1 MTRTTALLPLILL
14 FAIPGQAGEPIET
27 AFVASG
33 VQIVGG
39 ELGAVAD
46 LLNPVLQEQFDTGGL
61 RNLLEV
67 QNLDDLSMQN
77 DPEVQVASFPGIDQ
91 DGDPGNDFDGNNL
104 FQVDPLGLNANGQPL
119 TVFTP
124 GSITNGLLIA
134 GPADLDLGGG
144 LVIPGTILEGTIAVG
159 GSSLTTPPIAAAIP
173 VAVFDAIPAP
183 APFNGFP
190 FNYDT
195 LTEVLGFFGVNPDVD
210 IDGDGVFD
218 AFSVEFVLA
227 FVSCQ
232 IIYPSS
238 EPLFLRGD
246 INDDGTTD
254 LSDAINL
261 LDYLFTSGAEP
272 SCYDGADTNDD
283 GALDLA
289 DVILVLSYLFTG
301 GPPPEDPFVGCGSD
315 PTADSIDCLTI
326 PGSC

>member
-1 MTRTTALLPLILL
+1 MIRIPTLFVLILL
-14 FAIPGQAGEPIET
+14 TSTALSAGEPIET

-33 VQIVGG
+33 VEIVGG

-46 LLNPVLQEQFDTGGL
+46 LLNPVLQDQFDSGGI

-77 DPEVQVASFPGIDQ
+77 DPEVAVAAFPGLDQ
-91 DGDPGNDFDGNNL
+91 DGDPGNDFDGDNL
-104 FQVDPLGLNANGQPL
+104 FQVDPLGLNADGQPL

-159 GSSLTTPPIAAAIP
+159 GSSLITPAIAAAIP

-183 APFNGFP
+183 APFDGFP

-195 LTEVLGFFGVNPDVD
+195 LTQVLGFLGVNPDVD
-210 IDGDGVFD
+210 TDGDGVMD

-232 IIYPSS
+232 IIYPSGD
-238 EPLFLRGD
+238 PLFLRGD
-246 INDDGTTD
+246 LNDDGTMD
-254 LSDAINL
+254 LSDGISL
-261 LDYLFTSGAEP
+261 LSYLFTSGTEP
-272 SCYDGADTNDD
+272 GCLDGGDTNDD
-283 GALDLA
+283 GTLNLA
-289 DVILVLSYLFTG
+289 DAIVILSHLFTG
-301 GPPPEDPFVGCGSD
+301 GPPPMDPYNGCGID
-315 PTADSIDCLTI
+315 PTADSIDCATS